1 LDPVVIHSRFIDS
14 VGQYAE
20 LIEPV
25 DKRIKGVEDYIKVVA
40 WLWLPC
46 FLFYAVSA
54 PMQLEVFGDGCQAV
68 LYMQGRSA

>member
-1 LDPVVIHSRFIDS
+1 MIHSRFIDS

-46 FLFYAVSA
+46 FLFCAVSA

-68 LYMQGRSA
+68 LYMQGEKVHKHQ

>member
-1 LDPVVIHSRFIDS
+1 VIHSRFIDS

-46 FLFYAVSA
+46 FLFLCGFCSYAI
-54 PMQLEVFGDGCQAV
+54 
-68 LYMQGRSA
+68 RSIWGWMPSCFIYAGEKVHKHQ